1 MKTKH
6 FVTLSKEERNHLAGL
21 TKTGSLNVR
30 TFRRAQILLKA
41 DRGPEGP
48 GWSDEAIAG
57 ALEVHP
63 MTVRGVRK
71 RYGEQGLEAVLHGR
85 YVGHNPAIV
94 TGDVE
99 AHLIAWACSEPPEGR
114 AGWTMQ
120 LLADKLVTLNLVEH
134 ISDETVRQALKK
146 TNLSRGSSKNGAFP
160 RKRARRS

>member
-6 FVTLSKEERNHLAGL
+6 CVTLSIEERNRLTGL
-21 TKTGSLNVR
+21 TRAGTLNVR
-30 TFRRAQILLKA
+30 AFKRAQILLRA
-41 DRGPEGP
+41 DRGSEGP

-63 MTVRGVRK
+63 MTVRGVRQ
-71 RYGEQGLEAVLHGR
+71 RYGEHGLETVLNGR

-99 AHLIAWACSEPPEGR
+99 AHLIALACGEPPDGR
-114 AGWTMQ
+114 ASWTMQ
-120 LLADKLVTLNLVEH
+120 LLADKLVTLNVVEH

-146 TNLSRGSSKNGAFP
+146 TNSSRGSSKNGAFP
-160 RKRARRS
+160 RKRTQRL